1 MAKRV
6 SWSFRARNDRQ
17 EILEYWHDRNGNK
30 DYSNILAKGFRETVR
45 YIAEHNYIGVAT
57 DENNVRLAVCEHY
70 LIFYEIT
77 EESVEVLTVWDSRR
91 DPQNLKLD

>member
-6 SWSFRARNDRQ
+6 IWSFRARNDRQ
-17 EILEYWHDRNGNK
+17 TILEHWHDRNGNK
-30 DYSNILAKGFRETVR
+30 DYSSKLAEGFRETIR

-57 DENNVRLAVCEHY
+57 DEKNVRIAVCERY
-70 LIFYEIT
+70 LIFYEIK

-91 DPQNLKLD
+91 DPQNLTLD

>member
-6 SWSFRARNDRQ
+6 IWSVRARDERQ
-17 EILEYWHDRNGNK
+17 AILEYWNIRNGNK
-30 DYSNILAKGFRETVR
+30 DYSRKIAEEFREAIQ

-57 DENNVRLAVCEHY
+57 DEKNVRIAVSGHY
-70 LIFYEIT
+70 LIFYEIKKDA
-77 EESVEVLTVWDSRR
+77 VEVLTVWDTRR